1 MKKELYIKR
10 DLEDKILTLLKAPE
24 ILAVVGPR
32 QSGKTTMINNI
43 LKDLE
48 GAKSVSFDDQNILNM
63 FEKNTEDFISIFVKG
78 NKYLFID
85 EFQYAKN
92 GGKVLK
98 FIYDSFIL
106 APDGQRVKI
115 IISGSSV
122 LDLTVR
128 AVKYLTGRILVLN
141 LYPFNFREFLSVK
154 DRDYL
159 KLFDDKKS
167 EFRLG
172 GHAFP
177 NQCEPLGIE
186 ISKEAHQKLLK
197 YYEEFLI
204 FGGYPRIALEENY
217 ETKKDLLKNIY
228 NTYFLREVR
237 DILGLIDDY
246 KLGNLMKGLALQ
258 IGNLIEYNELSIISQ
273 FSYVSLKKYLNFLE
287 KTYICKFVRPFF
299 KNRRTEIVKNPKV
312 YFLDTGLRNSI
323 VNDFRFLNDRVDK
336 GALLENGLAAQFIK
350 QGIDFNFWRDKAKN
364 EIDFILHLAAEKIIA
379 VESKSG
385 VKDFKNHSIE
395 NFKKKYVNINVY
407 LSYTDASD
415 EEIKIKNIY
424 PIYLF

>member
-32 QSGKTTMINNI
+32 QSGKTTMINHI
-43 LKDLE
+43 LKNLE

-63 FEKNTEDFISIFVKG
+63 FEKNTEDFVALFVKG

-98 FIYDSFIL
+98 FIYDLS
-106 APDGQRVKI
+106 AVAADGQKTKI

-128 AVKYLTGRILVLN
+128 AIKYLTGRILVLN
-141 LYPFNFREFLSVK
+141 LYPFNFREFLSAR
-154 DRDYL
+154 DLDYL

-167 EFRLG
+167 KFKLEEL
-172 GHAFP
+172 P
-177 NQCEPLGIE
+177 NIE

-197 YYEEFLI
+197 YYEEYLI
-204 FGGYPRIALEENY
+204 FGGYPRVALEENY
-217 ETKKDLLKNIY
+217 EVKKDLLKNIY

-246 KLGNLMKGLALQ
+246 KLGSLIKGLALQ
-258 IGNLIEYNELSIISQ
+258 IGNLIEYNELSNISQ
-273 FSYVSLKKYLNFLE
+273 YSYVSLKKYLNFLE
-287 KTYICKFVRPFF
+287 KTYVCKFTRPFF

>member
-1 MKKELYIKR
+1 MKKETYIKR

-24 ILAVVGPR
+24 ILVVVGPR

-48 GAKSVSFDDQNILNM
+48 GAKSVSFDDQSILNM
-63 FEKNTEDFISIFVKG
+63 FEKNTEDFIALFVKG

-98 FIYDSFIL
+98 FIYDSLIFT
-106 APDGQRVKI
+106 PDGQRVKI

-154 DRDYL
+154 NCDYL

-172 GHAFP
+172 GHALP
-177 NQCEPLGIE
+177 NQCEPRGIE

-197 YYEEFLI
+197 YYEEYLI

-258 IGNLIEYNELSIISQ
+258 IGNLIEYNELSGISQ
-273 FSYVSLKKYLNFLE
+273 YSYISLKKYLNFLE

-323 VNDFRFLNDRVDK
+323 VNDFRNLDDRGDK

-350 QGIDFNFWRDKAKN
+350 QEMDFNFWRDKAKN
-364 EIDFILHLAAEKIIA
+364 EIDFILNLGENKTIA

-385 VKDFKNHSIE
+385 IHDFKNHSIE
-395 NFKKKYVNINVY
+395 NFNKKYDSIDVY
-407 LSYTDASD
+407 LSYVNAS
-415 EEIKIKNIY
+415 EEAKKIKNTY
-424 PIYLF
+424 PVYLF

>member
-1 MKKELYIKR
+1 MKKDTYIKR

-48 GAKSVSFDDQNILNM
+48 SAKSVSFDDQSILNM

-98 FIYDSFIL
+98 FIYDSFIS
-106 APDGQRVKI
+106 ASNGQRVKI

-154 DRDYL
+154 DTNYL
-159 KLFDDKKS
+159 KLFDEKKS

-172 GHAFP
+172 
-177 NQCEPLGIE
+177 EPRGIE

-197 YYEEFLI
+197 YYEEYLV
-204 FGGYPRIALEENY
+204 FGGYPRVALEENY

-258 IGNLIEYNELSIISQ
+258 IGNLIEYNELSVISQ

-323 VNDFRFLNDRVDK
+323 VNDFRNLDDRGDK
-336 GALLENGLAAQFIK
+336 GMLLENGIAAQFIK
-350 QGIDFNFWRDKAKN
+350 QEMDFNFWRDKAKN
-364 EIDFILHLAAEKIIA
+364 EIDFIIDLGENKTIA

-385 VKDFKNHSIE
+385 IHDFKNRSIE
-395 NFKKKYVNINVY
+395 NFNKKYDDIDVY
-407 LSYTDASD
+407 LSYVNAS
-415 EEIKIKNIY
+415 EEAKKIKNTY

>member
-1 MKKELYIKR
+1 MKKEIYIKR

-48 GAKSVSFDDQNILNM
+48 GAKSVSFDDQGILNM

-98 FIYDSFIL
+98 FIYDSFMS
-106 APDGQRVKI
+106 AREEQRVKI
-115 IISGSSV
+115 IISGSSI
-122 LDLTVR
+122 LDLTVQ

-159 KLFDDKKS
+159 KLFENKKN
-167 EFRLG
+167 EFTLG
-172 GHAFP
+172 
-177 NQCEPLGIE
+177 EPREIE
-186 ISKEAHQKLLK
+186 ILKEAHQKLLK
-197 YYEEFLI
+197 YYEEYLI
-204 FGGYPRIALEENY
+204 FGGYPRVALEENY
-217 ETKKDLLKNIY
+217 EIKKDLLKNIY

-258 IGNLIEYNELSIISQ
+258 IGNLIEYNEFSVISQ
-273 FSYVSLKKYLNFLE
+273 FSYVSLKKYMNFLE

-323 VNDFRFLNDRVDK
+323 VNDFRGLDGRGDK

-364 EIDFILHLAAEKIIA
+364 EIDFILNLGENKTIA

-385 VKDFKNHSIE
+385 IHDFKNHSIE
-395 NFKKKYVNINVY
+395 NFKKKYEGIDVY
-407 LSYTDASD
+407 LSYANAGD
-415 EEIKIKNIY
+415 ETKKIKNSY
-424 PIYLF
+424 PVYLF